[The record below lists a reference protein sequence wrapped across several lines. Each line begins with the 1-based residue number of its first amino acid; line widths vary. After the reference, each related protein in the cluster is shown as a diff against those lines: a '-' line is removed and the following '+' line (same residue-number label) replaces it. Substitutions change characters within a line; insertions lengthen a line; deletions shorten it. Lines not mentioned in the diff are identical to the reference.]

1 MSDRRTQ
8 ATPRG
13 PNPASETSEAMRA
26 RTTRRSF
33 VGGVGAVM
41 LGCASDDSGANAEE
55 MGRDVPGQPD
65 MQGAAGSSSGMNT
78 EPVLGATPSD
88 SDVEGA
94 RPTELEGEGTPG
106 GAASPPAGKPPA
118 ASAQPG
124 TCTLYPEQTEG
135 PYYVDG
141 DLLRADLREGK
152 PGTPLSLEL
161 LVVVGQNCAPLANAA
176 VDIWHCDAAGV
187 YSGFTGQLGGLDT
200 RQQVF
205 LRGTQLT
212 GADGRVRFQTIY
224 PGWYPGRTTHIHFKV
239 HLSGN
244 REVTSQL
251 YFDEALNR
259 EVYTTDP
266 YAAHGQKDTSNAA
279 DLGRN
284 APLLAV
290 TGNGSG
296 YTGSMTI
303 TVAS

>member
-1 MSDRRTQ
+1 MSDRKTE
-8 ATPRG
+8 
-13 PNPASETSEAMRA
+13 ETSEAIRA
-26 RTTRRSF
+26 RTTRRNF

-55 MGRDVPGQPD
+55 SSATNLPGQPG
-65 MQGAAGSSSGMNT
+65 MPGAAGTGSGTNSGTNT
-78 EPVLGATPSD
+78 EADPELGPSGEEAA
-88 SDVEGA
+88 V
-94 RPTELEGEGTPG
+94 PTELQGEGTPNG
-106 GAASPPAGKPPA
+106 STTPPAT
-118 ASAQPG
+118 SAQPG

-141 DLLRADLREGK
+141 DLVRVDVREGK

-161 LVVVGQNCAPLANAA
+161 LVVTGGSCAPLSNAA

-187 YSGFTGQLGGLDT
+187 YSGYTGQLGGLDT
-200 RQQVF
+200 RGQVF

-251 YFDEALNR
+251 YFAEDLNR

-303 TVAS
+303 TVAG

>member
-1 MSDRRTQ
+1 MSDRKT
-8 ATPRG
+8 
-13 PNPASETSEAMRA
+13 EDTSNAARA
-26 RTTRRSF
+26 RTTRRNF

-41 LGCASDDSGANAEE
+41 LGCASDDSGAVAEGSDRE
-55 MGRDVPGQPD
+55 LPSPPDVP
-65 MQGAAGSSSGMNT
+65 GAAGSGSAMNSGVNADS
-78 EPVLGATPSD
+78 EPALGATPGD
-88 SDVEGA
+88 SDEGA
-94 RPTELEGEGTPG
+94 RPTELQGEGTPE
-106 GAASPPAGKPPA
+106 GAAPPNGTPPATTPPA
-118 ASAQPG
+118 TAQPG

-141 DLLRADLREGK
+141 ELLRADIREGK
-152 PGTPLSLEL
+152 AGTPLSLEL
-161 LVVVGQNCAPLANAA
+161 LVVVGQNCVPLANAA
-176 VDIWHCDAAGV
+176 VDIWHCDATGV

-200 RQQVF
+200 RSQVF

>member
-1 MSDRRTQ
+1 MSDRKTE
-8 ATPRG
+8 
-13 PNPASETSEAMRA
+13 ETSEAIRA
-26 RTTRRSF
+26 RTTRRNF

-41 LGCASDDSGANAEE
+41 LGCASDDGAAVAEAGSGTSQ
-55 MGRDVPGQPD
+55 PGPAG
-65 MQGAAGSSSGMNT
+65 MPGAAGSNSDGNTGTNT
-78 EPVLGATPSD
+78 EAEPALGAAPSGEEAA
-88 SDVEGA
+88 V
-94 RPTELEGEGTPG
+94 PTELQGEDTPG
-106 GAASPPAGKPPA
+106 GATTPPAT
-118 ASAQPG
+118 SAQPG

-141 DLLRADLREGK
+141 DLLRADVREGK
-152 PGTPLSLEL
+152 AGTPLSLEL
-161 LVVVGQNCAPLANAA
+161 LVVTGGSCAPLGNAA
-176 VDIWHCDAAGV
+176 VDIWHCDAAGI
-187 YSGFTGQLGGLDT
+187 YSGFTGQLGAQDT
-200 RQQVF
+200 SGQVF

-290 TGNGSG
+290 SGNGSG

-303 TVAS
+303 TVAG